1 MMNKLQSSANGLVL
15 GAVMFSLFAAPAITL
30 AATRGDQSRSV
41 SGVGLVLMVTLQRNA
56 G

>member
-1 MMNKLQSSANGLVL
+1 MLKKIQSCANGLIL
-15 GAVMFSLFAAPAITL
+15 AAVMFSLFAAPAITL
-30 AATRGDQSRSV
+30 AATRGDQSRNA